1 MWGEGRRRWIHAG
14 DGAMPHHRQIRVRRW
29 EARHSGHLLFPI
41 VVGSI
46 GGADPAVTRT
56 RGERGGGSSRRDGDG
71 SDTEPAVMRA
81 PKPPATR
88 SHVAGEYIFPLFLI

>member
-1 MWGEGRRRWIHAG
+1 MDPRGRWPPCLTTARSVVAARGEGDAT
-14 DGAMPHHRQIRVRRW
+14 P
-29 EARHSGHLLFPI
+29 GHLLFPI

-46 GGADPAVTRT
+46 GGADPAIART

-71 SDTEPAVMRA
+71 SDTEPAVTRA

-88 SHVAGEYIFPLFLI
+88 SHVAGEYIFPSFLI